1 MVQKMIQVDFTKQNI
16 NEHSPRCPVIHNYP
30 YRTLIIGA
38 SGLGKTN
45 SFFNL
50 KCKQPEFDK
59 IYLYAKDPH
68 EAKYRFLINRRKS
81 TGFLMIL
88 KLLLNTQMIW
98 MIFMKTLQ
106 NRTQMKKVKY

>member
-1 MVQKMIQVDFTKQNI
+1 MIKFDVTKQNI
-16 NEHSPRCPVIHNYP
+16 NKHSPRCPVIYNYP
-30 YRTLIIGA
+30 YRILIIGA
-38 SGLGKTN
+38 SGSGKTN

-50 KCKQPEFDK
+50 KSKQPEFDK
-59 IYLYAKDPH
+59 IYLYAEHPH

-88 KLLLNTQMIW
+88 KLLLNTQMML